1 MKTVRRYKKKCG
13 GTKKSKTISLKKEL
27 DIIKG
32 KKTDQN
38 KLLWMQS
45 FNKILSKIKK
55 SIKKKKFL
63 NEHSFN
69 QFLKVN
75 KEYNTVKNVVKKLK
89 AEGDSTMAVKMYTF
103 ERNVI
108 KEKFKEI
115 KKKQKSPR
123 LSPRKSPGKSPRKSP
138 RFSPGVIPHVREEKS
153 PRLSPRKSPR
163 KKTGKLKSSI
173 SLPEFIFEKSAENT
187 PETPKTADIAAL
199 LNKGRR

>member
-1 MKTVRRYKKKCG
+1 M
-13 GTKKSKTISLKKEL
+13 
-27 DIIKG
+27 
-32 KKTDQN
+32 
-38 KLLWMQS
+38 
-45 FNKILSKIKK
+45 
-55 SIKKKKFL
+55 
-63 NEHSFN
+63 
-69 QFLKVN
+69 
-75 KEYNTVKNVVKKLK
+75 VKKLK

-115 KKKQKSPR
+115 KKKQKSP
-123 LSPRKSPGKSPRKSP
+123 GKSP
-138 RFSPGVIPHVREEKS
+138 RFSPGVIPHVREEKSPRLS